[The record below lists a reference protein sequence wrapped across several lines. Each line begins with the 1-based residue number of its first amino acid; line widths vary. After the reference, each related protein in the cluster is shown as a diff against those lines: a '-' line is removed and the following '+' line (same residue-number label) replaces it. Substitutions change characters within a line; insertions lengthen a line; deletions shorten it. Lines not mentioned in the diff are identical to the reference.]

1 MYAPRHPER
10 PRGSRR
16 VLIVGRSRLPERD
29 QPRPR
34 RGFSFLTALFVSF
47 ATVPASAR
55 GAAGASAVARTPSG
69 PPRRIVALAPSCA
82 EILFALGAAP
92 RVVGVSDFA
101 RGLPEAQGKTPV
113 GGFAPDLERIA
124 LLSPDLVVVSKDGT
138 DLAAVRRLE
147 SLGYPV
153 LVTDAESLDG
163 VLRDV
168 RAVGRAVGETAGAE
182 ALVRKLGARIAAAEA
197 RARARAGPP
206 LTGIAVVWP
215 DPPVLAGPR
224 TFVGDLLA
232 RARLANSAPENAG
245 LWPRVSFETLAAWD
259 PRVLVRPETPENRD
273 VFAKS
278 FAADGRWRV
287 VRAAR
292 EGRVIV
298 LAGDLF
304 ERPGPRL
311 VDALELLVKALE
323 ARAW

>member
-1 MYAPRHPER
+1 VYAPRHPER

-168 RAVGRAVGETAGAE
+168 RAV
-182 ALVRKLGARIAAAEA
+182 
-197 RARARAGPP
+197 AGPP